1 MKWRNFI
8 QDLILIILGVILS
21 IIPGESEFTEMLTS
35 AFIIGG
41 VVKLFWDFIVNSD
54 ED

>member
-8 QDLILIILGVILS
+8 QNLILIIIGVILS
-21 IIPGESEFTEMLTS
+21 IIPEKSEFTETLIIF
-35 AFIIGG
+35 FIIGG
-41 VVKLFWDFIVNSD
+41 VIKLILDFLVNSD